1 METINVKMNLI
12 GIPFLPIVFILFILI
27 LVKGQGKVIR
37 WTIILFAICGISMF
51 MWFVFGNLIKSSQ
64 EYEIENLMFEYSK
77 MTSEQISDSLTIE
90 KANKM
95 GNKIAMFAMGLIYI
109 TSTISL
115 IILFSKTI
123 RNWTN
128 NK

>member
-37 WTIILFAICGISMF
+37 STIILFAICGISMF

-77 MTSEQISDSLTIE
+77 MTSEQISDALTIE

-95 GNKIAMFAMGLIYI
+95 RNKIAMFAMGLIYI

>member
-1 METINVKMNLI
+1 
-12 GIPFLPIVFILFILI
+12 
-27 LVKGQGKVIR
+27 
-37 WTIILFAICGISMF
+37 
-51 MWFVFGNLIKSSQ
+51 
-64 EYEIENLMFEYSK
+64 MFEYSK
-77 MTSEQISDSLTIE
+77 MTSEQISDALTIE

>member
-37 WTIILFAICGISMF
+37 WTIILYAICGISMF
-51 MWFVFGNLIKSSQ
+51 MWFVFENLIKSSQ

-77 MTSEQISDSLTIE
+77 MTSEQISDALTIE

-95 GNKIAMFAMGLIYI
+95 RNKIAMFAMGLIYI

>member
-1 METINVKMNLI
+1 METINVIMNLI

-27 LVKGQGKVIR
+27 LVNGQQKFIR

-51 MWFVFGNLIKSSQ
+51 MWFAFGLLIQSSQ
-64 EYEIENLMFEYSK
+64 EYRIENHMFPYSQ
-77 MTSEQISDSLTIE
+77 MTSEQISDALRIE
-90 KANKM
+90 KD
-95 GNKIAMFAMGLIYI
+95 NKIRYKLAMFAMGLIYI

-115 IILFSKTI
+115 IILFAKTI